1 MPLGSSKFFRGKQ
14 VGSSSQF
21 EGYPE
26 WPQMPNL
33 DTLTK
38 ILEGYT
44 STGGVSN
51 IHLSHETAMPS
62 QSIST
67 VTLSQDLRALPAF
80 NGNVYITSKGGYANS
95 SGPLKGQIWV
105 YDDTSG
111 NIAEVTPTPDISND
125 GPSGI
130 AQVLPVGS
138 TGAHVSVR
146 RVSPYKTAQVDLV
159 NGTSTVSAANY
170 AFNNPGNLL
179 LSDPVLINTGYSS
192 SMIGM
197 SRGFGPTDAKAYNVT
212 AGGGYSTHPYIPLS
226 PTYGG
231 GGVTIAAAASPDTG
245 RIYISGN
252 PGQRF
257 DFINDLGHDFIPS
270 GGEAAFANA
279 SGTGGYF
286 GTAQLGVDKNIYF
299 LPYVTGHVMVYNP
312 TANTATTIYENEAVD
327 NVTEVLG
334 NVVAGQDVFK
344 FEGHTVERVRTST
357 ITFNGLT
364 DANLTILNGNSY
376 RATWQ
381 SNVSGY
387 VLNYTNNAAGVE
399 SLVNSNITLTDG
411 TGSWN
416 TGNSYIDSTLGVDGN
431 IYAYSFSGNGAS
443 NVQTLMSIDTKP
455 NSATY
460 KQTTY
465 YNIPGLTDSSYIS
478 FCRIG
483 QSGNGTLLGIG
494 RNVNMPYS
502 RQVVAKCTIS
512 GSGLSESR
520 LNPFINNGN

>member
-14 VGSSSQF
+14 VGNTSQF
-21 EGYPE
+21 DGYPT
-26 WPQMPNL
+26 WPAMPDL
-33 DTLTK
+33 DTFTK

-51 IHLSHETAMPS
+51 IHLSHETALPS
-62 QSIST
+62 QSTST
-67 VTLSQDLRALPAF
+67 STLAEDLRAMPAF
-80 NGNVYITSKGGYANS
+80 NGNVYITSKGGYDS
-95 SGPLKGQIWV
+95 SGPLWV

-170 AFNNPGNLL
+170 AFNDPGNLL
-179 LSDPVLINTGYSS
+179 LSDTVLINTGYST
-192 SMIGM
+192 SMIAMG
-197 SRGFGPTDAKAYNVT
+197 RGSGATDAMAYT
-212 AGGGYSTHPYIPLS
+212 FSAGGGGYGNHSYIPYS

-231 GGVTIAAAASPDTG
+231 GGPTIAAAVSPDTG

-299 LPYVTGHVMVYNP
+299 LPYVTGHAMVYNP

-334 NVVAGQDVFK
+334 NVVAGQDVYK
-344 FEGHTVERVRTST
+344 FQGHTTQRKSDDNDNH
-357 ITFNGLT
+357 ITFNGIT
-364 DANLTILNGNSY
+364 DANLTFLNGKSF
-376 RATWQ
+376 RTTWQ

-387 VLNYTNNAAGVE
+387 VLNYTNNAQAVE

-455 NSATY
+455 DSATY

-465 YNIPGLTDSSYIS
+465 YDIPGLTDSSYIS

-502 RQVVAKCTIS
+502 NQVVAKCTIS

-520 LNPFINNGN
+520 LNPVLNNGN